1 MKSKTLLKYIG
12 IVLVVAVLV
21 LLVGKKKGWIN
32 NEVRIKVAVEQG
44 EKRDLIEII
53 TANGKIQPETEVK
66 LSPDVSGE
74 IVDLAVKE
82 GDFVE
87 KGAFLLRIKPDN
99 YISVKNRIEAML
111 NSTKARLTQANAQ
124 FAQSELEYNRKT
136 KLWEQKA
143 ISESEYELAL
153 TNYNTSLAEK
163 EAAQYSVASSEASL
177 REAEE
182 NLRKTSIYAP
192 MSGTISMLIVEL
204 GERVVGTE
212 LMSGTEL
219 LRIADLNRMEVEVE
233 VNENDIVRVQLFDTA
248 LVEVDAYLGRK
259 FKALVTEIP
268 ISAATTGLATDQVTN
283 FNVKILFLADDYS
296 DLVSETNPNPLRPGM
311 SATADIQT
319 SHKYDI
325 FSVPIQSVTTRPDTS
340 KVKDYLAGST
350 NTDEGDE
357 NEAGEDED
365 YTNKKEE
372 LVVVFVAKEDSA
384 VMKIVETGIQD
395 DKYIEILSGLDEEDK
410 IIVAPFSA
418 VSKKIDDKTLIEVVE
433 FEDLFKDDKKKR
445 SKKK

>member
-1 MKSKTLLKYIG
+1 MKSKKLLKYIG
-12 IVLVVAVLV
+12 IVLVIAVLV

-44 EKRDLIEII
+44 EKRDVIEII

-87 KGAFLLRIKPDN
+87 KGAFLLKIKPDN

-111 NSTKARLTQANAQ
+111 NSTKARLTQAKAQ
-124 FAQSELEYNRKT
+124 FVQSELEYKRKS

-143 ISESEYELAL
+143 ISESEYEQAL
-153 TNYNTSLAEK
+153 TNYNTSMAEK
-163 EAAQYSVASSEASL
+163 EAAEFSVASSEASL

-192 MSGTISMLIVEL
+192 ISGTISMLIVEL

-233 VNENDIVRVQLFDTA
+233 VNENDIVRVQLLDTA

-283 FNVKILFLADDYS
+283 FNVKILFLAEDYA
-296 DLVSETNPNPLRPGM
+296 DLVLETNPNPLRPGM

-340 KVKDYLAGST
+340 EEKNYMASTST
-350 NTDEGDE
+350 NEE
-357 NEAGEDED
+357 EEEEEDEEED
-365 YTNKKEE
+365 LTNKKEE

-395 DKYIEILSGLDEEDK
+395 DMYIEILSGLDEEDQV
-410 IIVAPFSA
+410 IVAPFSA

-433 FEDLFKDDKKKR
+433 FEDLFKDDKKKD
-445 SKKK
+445 SKK